1 MVDREIE
8 RWCQEHA
15 WSEPRQLEVGIW
27 VAFPPGGVME
37 TPLPSQVQR
46 TKPRLWQDLV
56 DLLLLLASTTIVLA
70 IAIVISPL
78 FIEPVVKY
86 YRDRKIKEVED

>member
-1 MVDREIE
+1 MTDQEIE
-8 RWCQEHA
+8 RWCQEHE

-37 TPLPSQVQR
+37 TPLPSQIQR
-46 TKPRLWQDLV
+46 PKHKFWQDLV
-56 DLLLLLASTTIVLA
+56 YLVLLVTSATIVLA
-70 IAIVISPL
+70 IAIVIFPL

-86 YRDRKIKEVED
+86 YRDKTSQGLGE